1 MVLGLGNIF
10 RRGFG
15 EKTPAPRNLYGS
27 EMKHHRARHAMRV
40 REREGEREV
49 AEAMGGGTNDEGGEV
64 GEEDFFILSC

>member
-1 MVLGLGNIF
+1 
-10 RRGFG
+10 
-15 EKTPAPRNLYGS
+15 
-27 EMKHHRARHAMRV
+27 MRV